1 MDEHLYT
8 IRMKAV
14 QQTIEQLRKN
24 NMEALFVPTIAQ
36 VKTEVK
42 ARLPKGATVAVG
54 GSVSLAEAG
63 ILELLRNGDYAFLDR
78 YAPALTGEDVRR
90 IYIASFSADVYLS
103 SVNAITEHGE
113 LYCVDGTGNRVAA
126 LLYGP
131 KEVIILASWDKI
143 VPDLAHAAIRVKHVA
158 APANATRLKKNT
170 HCTKQG
176 HCISAKLD
184 PGDLMAL
191 KAGQCPETI
200 CASYVVLSNQRIKN
214 RITVLIV
221 GESLGY

>member
-1 MDEHLYT
+1 MDEHFYT

-14 QQTIEQLRKN
+14 QQTIEQLKKN
-24 NMEALFVPTIAQ
+24 NIQAHFIPTMAQ

-63 ILELLRNGDYAFLDR
+63 ILDLLRNGDYAFLDR
-78 YAPALTGEDVRR
+78 YAPNLTREDIRQ
-90 IYIASFSADVYLS
+90 IYIASFGADVYLS

-113 LYCVDGTGNRVAA
+113 LYCVDGASNRVAA

-131 KEVIILASWDKI
+131 QKVIIVASWDKI
-143 VPDLAHAAIRVKHVA
+143 VPDLAHAVLRVKHIA

-170 HCTKQG
+170 YCTEHG
-176 HCISAKLD
+176 RCVSARVDSEHLV
-184 PGDLMAL
+184 AL
-191 KAGQCPETI
+191 KAGQCADTI
-200 CASYVVLSNQRIKN
+200 CANYVVMSNQRAAD